1 MMLLDL
7 SSAFDT
13 IDHNTLLSVLSSM
26 FFISGQWSGACLH
39 VSIISHRQI
48 SSFYHQF
55 HAHTLRLFLSMLVF
69 PKVLVSAPLSSLP
82 TLKAPP
88 ISFPC
93 TISNIICSLMTL
105 SLKAIVQ
112 FLILLTSSSASTR
125 INVLRILLDPTPL
138 FALVWYPCLTL
149 QNSVTIPWAHGCRYH
164 CSVFQFRSWPGR
176 HSGQWAAD
184 ETSREQGGEHLLLPS
199 STAIPTPRLCQEE
212 RYVTPCDITH
222 TDTHRQL

>member
-13 IDHNTLLSVLSSM
+13 IDHNTLLSVLSSR

-55 HAHTLRLFLSMLVF
+55 HTL
-69 PKVLVSAPLSSLP
+69 SAYSSQCWCSP
-82 TLKAPP
+82 RFWSSSHSVHCYTLKSKTPP

-149 QNSVTIPWAHGCRYH
+149 QNSVTIP
-164 CSVFQFRSWPGR
+164 
-176 HSGQWAAD
+176 
-184 ETSREQGGEHLLLPS
+184 
-199 STAIPTPRLCQEE
+199 
-212 RYVTPCDITH
+212 
-222 TDTHRQL
+222 